1 MPVIFSKSCEYALQA
16 ALYLA
21 QQPQGKPVL
30 LRDVSDRL
38 NIPHH
43 FLSKVLQSLTR
54 DAIIVSS
61 KGANGGFQLGRL
73 PKDITL
79 VDIVRAIDGEKYLE
93 DCVPGFPGCGDR
105 HPCPVHDQWKRAK
118 EIILNILHKKTL
130 AELSKELDR
139 KLNLIE
145 KLVG

>member
-1 MPVIFSKSCEYALQA
+1 MSLIFSKSCEYALQA

-61 KGANGGFQLGRL
+61 KGANGGFQLGHL

-93 DCVPGFPGCGDR
+93 DCVLGFPGCGDR

-130 AELSKELDR
+130 AELSKELDP

>member
-79 VDIVRAIDGEKYLE
+79 VDIVRAIDGEKYL
-93 DCVPGFPGCGDR
+93 
-105 HPCPVHDQWKRAK
+105 
-118 EIILNILHKKTL
+118 
-130 AELSKELDR
+130 
-139 KLNLIE
+139 
-145 KLVG
+145 LVKDFNNGLCLFKNVK

>member
-93 DCVPGFPGCGDR
+93 DCVLGFPGCGDR